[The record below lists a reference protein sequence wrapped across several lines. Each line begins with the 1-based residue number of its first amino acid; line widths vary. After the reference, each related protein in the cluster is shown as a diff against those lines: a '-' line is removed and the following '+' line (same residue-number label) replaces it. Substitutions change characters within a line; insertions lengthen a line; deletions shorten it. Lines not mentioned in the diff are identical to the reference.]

1 MMISTPFIEV
11 HMNIQHIKETLSKIL
26 EPHRLGIYSVKTKK
40 EFGRKILEILI
51 DVESMDIN
59 QLEIIHLKL
68 VEQMDENALDDD
80 YYLELSS
87 LGIER
92 PLSNP
97 DEIKNAIHR
106 YIYLESKLYK
116 GYGTLTDYQNDI
128 VFVTVNQKGRIKT
141 IEIQYHEIKNM
152 RTAVKI

>member
-26 EPHRLGIYSVKTKK
+26 EDYRLSIYSVKTKK
-40 EFGRKILEILI
+40 EFGKKILEILI

-59 QLEIIHLKL
+59 QLETIHLKL

-87 LGIER
+87 LGLER
-92 PLSNP
+92 PLTTP
-97 DEIKNAIHR
+97 DEMKKAINR

-116 GYGTLTDYQNDI
+116 GYGTLIDYQNDTI
-128 VFVTVNQKGRIKT
+128 FVTINQKGRIKT
-141 IEIQYHEIKNM
+141 IEIQYPEIKNM